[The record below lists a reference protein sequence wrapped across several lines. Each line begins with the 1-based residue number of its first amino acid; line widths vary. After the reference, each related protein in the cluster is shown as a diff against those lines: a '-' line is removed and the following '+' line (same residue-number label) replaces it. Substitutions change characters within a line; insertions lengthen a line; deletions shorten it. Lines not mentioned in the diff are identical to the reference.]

1 MFTQSLKYLLPVHLW
16 RKFARPWMRSVIIH
30 LCPSEPRRP
39 APLGPLTAAALVCLW
54 HRFGFPVRFLWEKD
68 YSCFKQ
74 PEINLESLSS
84 ESDKISF

>member
-1 MFTQSLKYLLPVHLW
+1 MFTRSLNYLLPVHLW
-16 RKFARPWMRSVIIH
+16 RKFAKPWKRSVIIH
-30 LCPSEPRRP
+30 LCPSEPWRP

-54 HRFGFPVRFLWEKD
+54 HRFGFPVTFLWEKD